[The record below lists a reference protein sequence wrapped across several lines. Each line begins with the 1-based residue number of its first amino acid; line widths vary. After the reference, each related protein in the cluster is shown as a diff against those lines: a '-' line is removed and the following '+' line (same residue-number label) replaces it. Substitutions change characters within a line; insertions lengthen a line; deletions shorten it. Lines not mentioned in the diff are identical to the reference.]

1 MDLNRDELR
10 RQLQAADREQRAS
23 LVTWRDALHRIFG
36 DPNVPAA
43 AKAELLGVPG
53 RRQFLRIGGAT
64 ILGAAVLAACG
75 SEAENKAAETGT
87 TTTTTTGSGSPS
99 TTVAAAGTTDKEM
112 DATLTRTAVSLENLA
127 VTIYGVALG
136 DSDAAELPAEVS
148 FDRAVTDAA
157 KRFREH
163 HQAHADALNAVLVDA
178 GEDRYT
184 RANKYVFDN
193 VVAKALPNL
202 TDQTAV
208 VRFARDIENV
218 AAGTYAFAASA
229 LSTADHRR
237 QMMSIGG
244 VEARHA
250 TALALVLDG
259 SGADAVPRS
268 FTDAGPENRVPED
281 AFLTKG

>member
-1 MDLNRDELR
+1 MDLDRDELR
-10 RQLQAADREQRAS
+10 RQLRDADREQRAS
-23 LVTWRDALHRIFG
+23 LVTWKDALHRIFA
-36 DPNVPAA
+36 DHDLPTA

-75 SEAENKAAETGT
+75 SDSENKAAETGT
-87 TTTTTTGSGSPS
+87 TSTTGTGSTS
-99 TTVAAAGTTDKEM
+99 TTVATGGAGDEQM
-112 DATLTRTAVSLENLA
+112 DVTLVRTAASLENLA
-127 VTIYGVALG
+127 VTVYGVALG
-136 DSDAAELPAEVS
+136 TSDAAKLPAEVRL
-148 FDRAVTDAA
+148 DQAVVALA
-157 KRFREH
+157 ERFQEH
-163 HQAHADALNAVLVDA
+163 HQAHADALNAVLDDA

-184 RANKYVFDN
+184 KANEYVFDN
-193 VVAKALPNL
+193 VVAKRLPSL
-202 TDQTAV
+202 TDQTALV
-208 VRFARDIENV
+208 HFARDIENV

-229 LSTADHRR
+229 LSTADLRR

-250 TALALVLDG
+250 TALALVLDASG
-259 SGADAVPRS
+259 SDAVPRP